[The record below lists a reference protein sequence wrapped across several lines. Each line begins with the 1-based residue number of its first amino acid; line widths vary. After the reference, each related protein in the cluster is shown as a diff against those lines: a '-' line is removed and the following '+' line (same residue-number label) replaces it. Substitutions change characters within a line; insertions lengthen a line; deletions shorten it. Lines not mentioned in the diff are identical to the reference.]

1 MRLFVVVKVRLDFC
15 IISCCPSTRQLSYG
29 AFWPCG
35 QAVHFFMTSD
45 EFLEHCLNRLEVRD
59 VLQNDDELR
68 RI

>member
-1 MRLFVVVKVRLDFC
+1 
-15 IISCCPSTRQLSYG
+15 
-29 AFWPCG
+29 
-35 QAVHFFMTSD
+35 MTSD